1 MGAVQERVEQ
11 FAQLGAFV
19 LSPSDPRIVD
29 QFGDF
34 VFVASD
40 RVRRIRTV
48 QGRHLE
54 AIGASDLLWLVAPDG
69 YVGQSAAME
78 IGYAAARD
86 IPVYSDEVPSDLTLR
101 QWVEVVSGPH
111 EAMRL
116 VDASAGAAPA
126 CLLDDAHG
134 AILLDPLVAIEAS
147 HNDLALAGHGL
158 AAPAARRIRWPPKPR
173 CGVSTRGRPSPSSI
187 AHYARAA
194 AGHR

>member
-147 HNDLALAGHGL
+147 HDDLALAGHGL
-158 AAPAARRIRWPPKPR
+158 AAPRGEEDTVAAEAALRR
-173 CGVSTRGRPSPSSI
+173 V
-187 AHYARAA
+187 HARTALS
-194 AGHR
+194 